1 MAAAIAAAGE
11 GAPPPGASARVA
23 LPFADGVAP
32 DGDDDLLKLLTLS
45 RDLRLVVSHD
55 WEQIT
60 GAPCHWAPLPRTP
73 CVADLLQ
80 TYVATKR
87 QGGIHGQAWRDFGA
101 GLVHYF
107 DEALPR
113 LLLYRQ
119 ERQQYDLRAHG
130 RGAPSRIYGA
140 EHLLRLIIQLP
151 KLLAQT
157 SLSKGELPRLRRK
170 LADLLKYL
178 RQNKARIFLRA
189 YQLRETIR
197 SLPPPPLAPP
207 PAATAPAPP
216 PPPQQKEEGAGIP
229 PRVG

>member
-1 MAAAIAAAGE
+1 MPAT
-11 GAPPPGASARVA
+11 SVA

-32 DGDDDLLKLLTLS
+32 DGDDDLLKLPTLS

-113 LLLYRQ
+113 LLLY
-119 ERQQYDLRAHG
+119 
-130 RGAPSRIYGA
+130 
-140 EHLLRLIIQLP
+140 LLLCELILQLHIACCNSDIQG
-151 KLLAQT
+151 
-157 SLSKGELPRLRRK
+157 SLSGASVLLTFHGEQVAKNAFLMQRLHSDR
-170 LADLLKYL
+170 LSCLCNCALVL
-178 RQNKARIFLRA
+178 
-189 YQLRETIR
+189 
-197 SLPPPPLAPP
+197 
-207 PAATAPAPP
+207 
-216 PPPQQKEEGAGIP
+216 
-229 PRVG
+229 